1 MPRATKGL
9 PSRDLLLIALGR
21 LVERYPGANVLV
33 RRLRP
38 LSRKMARSVVPCICR
53 SRSHALYVE
62 DSYVP
67 AGAPVHVS
75 CRWESFLIAL
85 DGDEYEFRACVG
97 QCEDCGQIYLLH
109 DTDANIEWI
118 GT

>member
-1 MPRATKGL
+1 MTRATKGL

-21 LVERYPGANVLV
+21 LVERYPGCGILV
-33 RRLRP
+33 RRLP
-38 LSRKMARSVVPCICR
+38 LRSPVVIPCVCS
-53 SRSHALYVE
+53 SRSPALYVE
-62 DSYVP
+62 DSYAP
-67 AGAPVHVS
+67 AGSPAHVS
-75 CRWESFLIAL
+75 CRWESFPVVL

-118 GT
+118 NSP